1 MKVISI
7 CQNCKGKGKTNFL
20 QFFSRTCPHCNGKG
34 KKVTEVNDFNKK
46 YKSF

>member
-7 CQNCKGKGKTNFL
+7 CQHCKGKGKTNFL
-20 QFFSRTCPHCNGKG
+20 QFFSRNCPHCNGKG